1 MKLNIVVLAVV
12 TLLCGISKA
21 NADEIRVAT
30 GYTFIKRVFD
40 PIRSAFRHKT
50 GIDIKILYNDPVPA
64 LAELE
69 KGTVDV
75 AGASLTSEDW
85 LALATKAGVPV
96 QERSRYT
103 AYVPATEKTLIVV
116 HAENRVQSL
125 SKEQLKA
132 IFTGKT
138 TNWREVGG
146 ADAPI
151 LVVWPT
157 VPSGAVIVVKA
168 KIMDNE
174 PLTKTVFDVESMADI
189 PDAIAA
195 TPEAIGIVT
204 DMKAGKGLKE
214 VAPAIERPL
223 TLLYKGTPNPSLQK
237 LLEFLKSEGEQY
249 IQ

>member
-1 MKLNIVVLAVV
+1 MKHTLAAVAVLI
-12 TLLCGISKA
+12 TLGSVSTA
-21 NADEIRVAT
+21 NADEIKIAT

-40 PIRSAFRHKT
+40 PIRSAFRQKT
-50 GIDIKILYNDPVPA
+50 GIDIKILYNDPLPA

-69 KGTVDV
+69 KGAADV
-75 AGASLTSEDW
+75 AGASLASKDW
-85 LALATKAGVPV
+85 LELARNTGMPV
-96 QERSRYT
+96 QESSSYT
-103 AYVPATEKTLIVV
+103 AYVPATEKSMIVV
-116 HAENRVQSL
+116 NAKNRVQTL

-132 IFTGKT
+132 IFTGRIS
-138 TNWREVGG
+138 NWREVGG

-151 LVVWPT
+151 LVVWPI
-157 VPSGAVIVVKA
+157 VSSGAVIIVKT

-174 PLTKTVFDVESMADI
+174 PLTKTIYDVESMADT

-223 TLLYKGTPNPSLQK
+223 TLLYKGTPNPRLQK
-237 LLEFLKSEGEQY
+237 LLDFLKSEGKQY